1 MFSIMVFTACVTVN
15 IYFPAAEVKEAA
27 EEIAKDV
34 RGMESGQDSMDANP
48 GNTRSFLNLIST
60 AYAQQELSVSNAT
73 IRQIKARM
81 KSRYNQLSPF
91 FKQGVLGESGRGLLV
106 IKNLSG
112 INLKDKAQV
121 KRLVDAENSDRM
133 ALYKA
138 VSKALNISVSEIARV
153 QEIFSE
159 EWQKTAPKG
168 TWIET
173 RTGQWR
179 QR

>member
-1 MFSIMVFTACVTVN
+1 
-15 IYFPAAEVKEAA
+15 
-27 EEIAKDV
+27 
-34 RGMESGQDSMDANP
+34 
-48 GNTRSFLNLIST
+48 
-60 AYAQQELSVSNAT
+60 
-73 IRQIKARM
+73 M

-121 KRLVDAENSDRM
+121 KRLVDAENSDSM